1 MILGLPLVGPMF
13 VPILSALL
21 LLLVTG
27 QLFFASKQ
35 LRANPKLPF
44 VTETAPVTVDADH
57 SSDTSDQRAMMNKKK
72 KSCCGS
78 KGACCQTKKADG
90 LAVIDFA
97 NI

>member
-27 QLFFASKQ
+27 QLVYASKQ
-35 LRANPKLPF
+35 LRASPTKQLHVAESAPENVDVELMT
-44 VTETAPVTVDADH
+44 TELEN
-57 SSDTSDQRAMMNKKK
+57 SNQRLIKKK

-78 KGACCQTKKADG
+78 KGACCQTKKADV
-90 LAVIDFA
+90 LAVH
-97 NI
+97 